1 METTHQSRFTA
12 GRHRGPHPGIIAVVY
27 TCLFIASILVYFV
40 LARGNAFPR
49 PYAPA
54 AELQHL
60 YLEFAAAVRANAL
73 LQFGAAIPLGIF
85 TAAVTSR
92 LHFLGLRVTG
102 VHIALFGGIAA
113 SLLVTLS
120 ALCNWV
126 LSQPGI
132 VEDLP
137 LMQALRLLS
146 FVTGGVGHTVA
157 LGLLMAGISVPCLLG
172 GFAPRWIA
180 WLGLVLAA
188 LAVLSTLS
196 LVLPLLNVLLPVV
209 RFGSYVWMI
218 GTGFTLSKGLAAER
232 S

>member
-1 METTHQSRFTA
+1 METTQLPRVTA
-12 GRHRGPHPGIIAVVY
+12 SRHRGPHPGIVAVVY
-27 TCLFIASILVYFV
+27 AALFMGSIGIYFL
-40 LARGNAFPR
+40 LAGGNSFPR

-54 AELQHL
+54 ADLRHL
-60 YLEFAAAVRANAL
+60 YLDYSSAVRANAL

-102 VHIALFGGIAA
+102 VTIALFGGITA
-113 SLLVTLS
+113 SLFVSLS

-132 VEDLP
+132 ADDLS

-146 FVTGGVGHTVA
+146 FATGGAAHTVA
-157 LGLLMAGISVPCLLG
+157 IGLLMAGVSVPCLLG
-172 GFAPRWIA
+172 DFAHRWVA
-180 WLGLVLAA
+180 WLGLILAA

-196 LVLPLLNVLLPVV
+196 LVIPALNALLPVV

-218 GTGFTLSKGLAAER
+218 GTGFTLSKGAMPGR
-232 S
+232 N